1 MNSLNSLPQRF
12 VTKNILNKKEE
23 IIMNSTDFYN
33 SAISMMEAD
42 MRRSGT
48 GDIERVNLSVKKN
61 SMQIDDLNNR
71 VTDIESKIKDKH
83 LTINLV
89 HSNDNKSNENKIY
102 MTDSQFNTLLNKLII
117 NNR

>member
-1 MNSLNSLPQRF
+1 
-12 VTKNILNKKEE
+12 
-23 IIMNSTDFYN
+23 MNSTDFYN
-33 SAISMMEAD
+33 SVISMIEAD

-48 GDIERVNLSVKKN
+48 GDIERVSLSVKQN
-61 SMQIDDLNNR
+61 SMQIDNLNNR
-71 VTDIESKIKDKH
+71 LNNIESKIKDKH

>member
-1 MNSLNSLPQRF
+1 MNSIDIHN
-12 VTKNILNKKEE
+12 T
-23 IIMNSTDFYN
+23 IMSQLKVESEWINN
-33 SAISMMEAD
+33 NQ
-42 MRRSGT
+42 
-48 GDIERVNLSVKKN
+48 DIERVSSLIKQIL
-61 SMQIDDLNNR
+61 MQIDTLNNR
-71 VTDIESKIKDKH
+71 ANNIESKIKDKH

>member
-1 MNSLNSLPQRF
+1 
-12 VTKNILNKKEE
+12 
-23 IIMNSTDFYN
+23 MNSTDFYN

-48 GDIERVNLSVKKN
+48 GDIERVSLSVKKN
-61 SMQIDDLNNR
+61 SMQIDILNNR
-71 VTDIESKIKDKH
+71 VNNIESKIKDKH

>member
-1 MNSLNSLPQRF
+1 MNSIDINNAVMSQLKVESKWGNDNQ
-12 VTKNILNKKEE
+12 K
-23 IIMNSTDFYN
+23 
-33 SAISMMEAD
+33 
-42 MRRSGT
+42 
-48 GDIERVNLSVKKN
+48 DIERVSLSVKKN

-83 LTINLV
+83 ITINLN
-89 HSNDNKSNENKIY
+89 HSDNNKSNENKIY

>member
-1 MNSLNSLPQRF
+1 MNSIDIHNA
-12 VTKNILNKKEE
+12 
-23 IIMNSTDFYN
+23 IMSQLKVESEWGNDN
-33 SAISMMEAD
+33 QE
-42 MRRSGT
+42 
-48 GDIERVNLSVKKN
+48 DIERVSLSVKKN

-83 LTINLV
+83 ITINLN
-89 HSNDNKSNENKIY
+89 HSDNNKSNENKIY

>member
-1 MNSLNSLPQRF
+1 MNSIDIN
-12 VTKNILNKKEE
+12 NA
-23 IIMNSTDFYN
+23 IMSQLKVESKWGNDN
-33 SAISMMEAD
+33 QKDIGRIS
-42 MRRSGT
+42 
-48 GDIERVNLSVKKN
+48 LSVKKN
-61 SMQIDDLNNR
+61 SMQIDNLNNR

>member
-1 MNSLNSLPQRF
+1 MNSIDINNAVMSQLKVESKWGNDNQ
-12 VTKNILNKKEE
+12 K
-23 IIMNSTDFYN
+23 
-33 SAISMMEAD
+33 
-42 MRRSGT
+42 
-48 GDIERVNLSVKKN
+48 DIERVSLSVKKN

-89 HSNDNKSNENKIY
+89 HSDSNKSNENKIY

>member
-1 MNSLNSLPQRF
+1 MNSIDIN
-12 VTKNILNKKEE
+12 NA
-23 IIMNSTDFYN
+23 IMSQLKVESEWRNN
-33 SAISMMEAD
+33 NQ
-42 MRRSGT
+42 
-48 GDIERVNLSVKKN
+48 DIERVSSLIKQN
-61 SMQIDDLNNR
+61 SMQIDNLNNR
-71 VTDIESKIKDKH
+71 LNNIESKIKDKH

>member
-1 MNSLNSLPQRF
+1 
-12 VTKNILNKKEE
+12 
-23 IIMNSTDFYN
+23 MNSTDFYN

-48 GDIERVNLSVKKN
+48 GDIERVSLSVKQN
-61 SMQIDDLNNR
+61 SMQIDILNNR

>member
-1 MNSLNSLPQRF
+1 MNSIDINNAVMSQLKVESKWGNDNQ
-12 VTKNILNKKEE
+12 K
-23 IIMNSTDFYN
+23 
-33 SAISMMEAD
+33 
-42 MRRSGT
+42 
-48 GDIERVNLSVKKN
+48 DIERVSLSVKKN
-61 SMQIDDLNNR
+61 SMQIDILNNR

>member
-1 MNSLNSLPQRF
+1 MNSIDIHN
-12 VTKNILNKKEE
+12 T
-23 IIMNSTDFYN
+23 IMSQLKVESEWRTNN
-33 SAISMMEAD
+33 Q
-42 MRRSGT
+42 
-48 GDIERVNLSVKKN
+48 DIERISSSIKQIL
-61 SMQIDDLNNR
+61 MQIDNLNNR

-83 LTINLV
+83 ITINLV

>member
-33 SAISMMEAD
+33 SVISMM
-42 MRRSGT
+42 
-48 GDIERVNLSVKKN
+48 GDRGVGSDQKDIGRISLSVKKN
-61 SMQIDDLNNR
+61 SMQIDNLNNR

-83 LTINLV
+83 ITINLN
-89 HSNDNKSNENKIY
+89 HSDNNKSNENKIY

>member
-1 MNSLNSLPQRF
+1 MNSIDIHNA
-12 VTKNILNKKEE
+12 
-23 IIMNSTDFYN
+23 IMSQLKVESEWGNDN
-33 SAISMMEAD
+33 QK
-42 MRRSGT
+42 
-48 GDIERVNLSVKKN
+48 DIERISLSVKKN

-83 LTINLV
+83 ITINLN
-89 HSNDNKSNENKIY
+89 HSDNNKSNENKIY